1 MSRVEIN
8 PRRLVNASLSFL
20 ALAAIIALFFA
31 YRGHAPHLIERRV
44 PVSIEHLPYYAF
56 CSFYRMLAAYIIALL
71 FSVIYGMGAARGGMY
86 ERIMI
91 PAIDIAQSVPV
102 VGFFPAAIYFF
113 VALTHG
119 SRFGVEM
126 AAVFLIFTSQAWNMA
141 LGVFESV
148 KTLPNDSVEALEAFG
163 ATGWLRLKRLV
174 LPACVPKLVYN
185 SILSWVAGWYYLIA
199 CEIIA
204 VGPAHYELPGLGS
217 YLMKAA
223 DRGDNLNL
231 VAGLITLLI
240 IITLMDVVVWQ
251 PLTAWSDKFK
261 YEFAASPQ
269 SA

>member
-1 MSRVEIN
+1 MVGAERKAGSPGLSTQGLPLFWLIRID
-8 PRRLVNASLSFL
+8 PMATQPTAARRATGLIVSLL
-20 ALAAIIALFFA
+20 IVAIVLALFFA
-31 YRGHAPHLIERRV
+31 YRRNAGLGHLNGPRLH
-44 PVSIEHLPYYAF
+44 VSLRQLPYYAF
-56 CSFYRMLAAYIIALL
+56 CSLMRMTAAYVLALIFSLVYGLLAAKGRAW
-71 FSVIYGMGAARGGMY
+71 
-86 ERIMI
+86 ERMML

-113 VALTHG
+113 VALAHG
-119 SRFGVEM
+119 RFGVEM

-148 KTLPNDSVEALEAFG
+148 KTLPNDSLEALEAFG

-223 DRGDNLNL
+223 DKGPYR
-231 VAGLITLLI
+231 V
-240 IITLMDVVVWQ
+240 
-251 PLTAWSDKFK
+251 S
-261 YEFAASPQ
+261 
-269 SA
+269 